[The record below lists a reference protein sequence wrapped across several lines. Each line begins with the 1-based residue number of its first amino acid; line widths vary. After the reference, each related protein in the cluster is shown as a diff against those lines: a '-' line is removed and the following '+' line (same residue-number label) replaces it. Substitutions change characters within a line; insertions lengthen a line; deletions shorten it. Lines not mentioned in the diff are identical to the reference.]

1 MVIALALAAAAAIVQ
16 PNPMKHVFVSYR
28 DLDLSQPE
36 AARVLKDRVADAAEQ
51 ICAPSK
57 SDADFMLP
65 HELKDCR
72 DEVITRAH
80 RQVRAVVVQARPSRT
95 AYSEAG
101 GRP

>member
-16 PNPMKHVFVSYR
+16 PSPMKHVVVAYR

-36 AARVLKDRVADAAEQ
+36 GARVLNDRVADAAEQ

-57 SDADFMLP
+57 SDADFALP
-65 HELKDCR
+65 HELKACR

-80 RQVRAVVVQARPSRT
+80 ALVRAVVTQARSSRT

-101 GRP
+101 RRP